1 MMSFILLIK
10 FESPYFFPNI
20 LTEDKQIINSI
31 IGVSFII
38 YTDFTTL
45 LKKIYILINNPIIRH
60 TAKLIKKNLCLYSI
74 LT

>member
-10 FESPYFFPNI
+10 FESPYSFPNI

-38 YTDFTTL
+38 YADFTTL

>member
-1 MMSFILLIK
+1 MSFILLIK
-10 FESPYFFPNI
+10 FESPYSFPNI

-31 IGVSFII
+31 ISVSFII
-38 YTDFTTL
+38 YADFTTL
-45 LKKIYILINNPIIRH
+45 LKKICILINNPIIPQ

>member
-1 MMSFILLIK
+1 MSFILLIK
-10 FESPYFFPNI
+10 FESPYSFPNI

-45 LKKIYILINNPIIRH
+45 LKKIYMLINNPTI
-60 TAKLIKKNLCLYSI
+60 
-74 LT
+74 